1 MRKMPPERLSLLRS
15 RRDGIR
21 KHEQASARLVSRRP
35 HDADRRKGISA
46 LQVKRIM
53 GFGSYE
59 TAWSM
64 CRKIRSALMEDI
76 ERLGGIVEVDETCVG
91 GKNRVIE
98 LG

>member
-1 MRKMPPERLSLLRS
+1 
-15 RRDGIR
+15 
-21 KHEQASARLVSRRP
+21 
-35 HDADRRKGISA
+35 
-46 LQVKRIM
+46 M

-98 LG
+98 LGGQMEI